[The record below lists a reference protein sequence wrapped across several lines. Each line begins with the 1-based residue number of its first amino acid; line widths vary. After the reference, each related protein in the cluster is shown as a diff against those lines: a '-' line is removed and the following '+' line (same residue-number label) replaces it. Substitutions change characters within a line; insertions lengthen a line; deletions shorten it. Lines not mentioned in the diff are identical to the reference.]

1 MLSIKDNG
9 KVKLIVKIKV
19 DRFVILSNKR
29 NKKFCLTMI
38 YSKLPVKKMPVCLG
52 YTRQFSL
59 YKIDE

>member
-38 YSKLPVKKMPVCLG
+38 YSKLPVLENASMLG
-52 YTRQFSL
+52 L
-59 YKIDE
+59 Y